1 MSSGNTIEQLGKE
14 HELQD
19 LLIQL
24 KGGDKDAFT
33 QIYHRFFKSIY
44 IKVLAMVKDKDITDE
59 LVQDVF
65 LKIWQKREEINLEL
79 HFNAYLFKVAH
90 NLVFDF
96 FRKAAK
102 DSKIMAHLMNGA
114 IEQYLHSDVQYE
126 AKENEKF
133 LSEAIAQL
141 SPQRK
146 QIFIYCK
153 LEGKSY
159 KEAAAQFEISVAT
172 VNSHITA
179 SLKFIREYILDK
191 NKTSAVIFVCT
202 VLADLLITKR
212 N

>member
-1 MSSGNTIEQLGKE
+1 MSSGNNIAQTGKE
-14 HELQD
+14 NELQD
-19 LLIQL
+19 LLVKL
-24 KGGDKDAFT
+24 KDGDKDAFT

-44 IKVLAMVKDKDITDE
+44 VKVLSMVKDKDITDE
-59 LVQDVF
+59 LVQDIF

-96 FRKAAK
+96 FRKATK
-102 DSKIMAHLMNGA
+102 DSKIIAHLMHVA

-133 LSEAIAQL
+133 LSEAITQL

-159 KEAAAQFEISVAT
+159 KEAAAKFNISVAT

-179 SLKFIREYILDK
+179 SLKFIREHILNQ
-191 NKTSAVIFVCT
+191 NKTSALIFICT
-202 VLADLLITKR
+202 VLADLLITRR